1 MANAL
6 EMPKLSQTMEEGSI
20 VKWHKKEGD
29 TVKKGDIIFEIETD
43 KAVIEVESFFEGT
56 LLKIV
61 VPEGQVVPVAS
72 TVGFIG
78 QPGEK
83 IPEVVPPPSSAQP
96 TAQELPKQTAVKPS
110 APVQQEKVPTKTEI
124 SSIPAKKM
132 PESKPVASAPER
144 LKISPRAKALAQ
156 SCAIDPS
163 RIRGTGPGG
172 RIVEEDVEAYLA
184 QNKYNEIKITPAA
197 KTLAIKEKIDIL
209 RIKGTGDGGRITVAD
224 IENAIAEKP
233 KPMSKMRQIIAQR
246 LTQSFSEIPH
256 FYVTVSADMTELM
269 AFRQELKAAG
279 KTFTVTDFIL
289 EAVILTLKEFP
300 KLNSRTDGQTV
311 SWRSKVDLGMAVS
324 LEDGLVVPV
333 IRNAE
338 DLSML
343 ELHDI
348 AQDLAGRARQ
358 NKLLPDEMTGSSFTV
373 SNMGMMNVENFNAII
388 NPGEAGILAVSSTI
402 PQPVVKDNK
411 IVIRSI
417 MKMTLSADHRIVDG
431 SEAALFINAI
441 KTKLEDIK
449 LWKSLTL

>member
-29 TVKKGDIIFEIETD
+29 IVKKGDIIFEIETD

-61 VPEGQVVPVAS
+61 VPEGQVVPVAA

-83 IPEVVPPPSSAQP
+83 IPDVLPSPVMAPSTP
-96 TAQELPKQTAVKPS
+96 RDEQTKTPQQAINSPQKTDTSSVSVDKKTPVDQKS
-110 APVQQEKVPTKTEI
+110 APHVSQKE
-124 SSIPAKKM
+124 
-132 PESKPVASAPER
+132 ER
-144 LKISPRAKALAQ
+144 LKISPRAKSLAQ
-156 SCAIDPS
+156 LCAIDPS
-163 RIRGTGPGG
+163 QIKGTGPGG
-172 RIVEEDVEAYLA
+172 RIIEEDVEAYLA
-184 QNKYNEIKITPAA
+184 QNKYSELKITPAA
-197 KTLAIKEKIDIL
+197 KALAIKEKIDIL
-209 RIKGTGDGGRITVAD
+209 KVKGTGEAGKITVKD
-224 IENAIAEKP
+224 IENAIAERP
-233 KPMSKMRQIIAQR
+233 RPFSKMRQVIAQR
-246 LTQSFSEIPH
+246 LSTSFAEIPH
-256 FYVTVSADMTELM
+256 FYVTVSVDMTDLM
-269 AFRQELKAAG
+269 GYRQELKNAG
-279 KTFTVTDFIL
+279 KAYTVTDFIL
-289 EAVILTLKEFP
+289 EAVILSLKESP
-300 KLNSRTDGQTV
+300 KLNSRSDGKSI

-324 LEDGLVVPV
+324 LPDGLVVPV

-338 DLSML
+338 DLSMS
-343 ELHDI
+343 ELHNV
-348 AQDLAGRARQ
+348 AQDLANKARQ
-358 NKLLPDEMTGSSFTV
+358 GKLLPDEMTGSSFTV

-388 NPGEAGILAVSSTI
+388 NPGESGILAVSSTI

-411 IVIRSI
+411 IVVRLI

-431 SEAALFINAI
+431 ADAALFINAI